1 MHATASFR
9 SRRERQSPRADR
21 SQRSQTRWRA
31 TAAGAKLRHERRIFM
46 FWAVMLI
53 VLVVLICVSFLV
65 GISLKQRDKRQLT
78 RQEMMTMTKASGALK
93 HRKSNR

>member
-1 MHATASFR
+1 
-9 SRRERQSPRADR
+9 
-21 SQRSQTRWRA
+21 
-31 TAAGAKLRHERRIFM
+31 M

-65 GISLKQRDKRQLT
+65 GISLKQRDARQLT